1 MPNMLPDWQAV
12 FSFETTTG
20 IGLISLFTVCLW
32 FLAGWVAVFA
42 LLQWRAC
49 RRSAS
54 FYVELLDGVSE
65 AQMLERRDRLR
76 EEATE
81 AGQRGALWVDF
92 DESLVVAPD
101 GSRIFQSGPAQTIF
115 HAGTVNGPLEHNPLL
130 NVSPVFLLLLG
141 IAGSFTTL
149 LLAGGAAAA
158 FVPILWGLIVA
169 AVLFVLIKGLQL
181 SVRGP
186 LTDLQARIDGLFSS
200 LTSEQV
206 LSKIADHS
214 RTSADSLQEMI
225 TILEQQMEMILAR
238 TRQAVRFEHNK
249 SLEQILS
256 PGVDKLI
263 GDLNEKSESILSD
276 LKTRYL
282 EEVEDAHKTQSIM
295 LSDSIQTIKDD
306 TEQMGLEIANFFVQ
320 VDQQFRSIDAAAEK
334 RQEDMEGRLNE
345 AMASTQSEL
354 ETRLNSAAADS
365 QSVLALLKGEV
376 ADQIKALEVKD
387 TERESRLFDEI
398 RALET
403 KDQDRQVRLSDEIK
417 RICELQAS
425 LAARV
430 DALMERQDQ
439 DFQAL
444 QAIVRTIVAGFKSD
458 APPKSPADLQAV
470 PSQATAPY
478 ETRK

>member
-1 MPNMLPDWQAV
+1 MPNIWPDLQPV
-12 FSFETTTG
+12 LSFETSTG

-32 FLAGWVAVFA
+32 FLAAWAGVIA
-42 LLQWRAC
+42 LVQWLRC
-49 RRSAS
+49 RWSTS
-54 FYVELLDGVSE
+54 FYTELLEGVSE

-76 EEATE
+76 EEATD
-81 AGQRGALWVDF
+81 AGSRGALWIEY
-92 DESLVVAPD
+92 DESLVLAPD
-101 GSRIFQSGPAQTIF
+101 GSRIFQSVPAQTVF
-115 HAGTVNGPLEHNPLL
+115 HDGSVNAPLMRNTLL
-130 NVSPVFLLLLG
+130 NIAPVFLLLLG

-149 LLAGGAAAA
+149 QLAGGAAAA
-158 FVPILWGLIVA
+158 FVPTLWGVIVA
-169 AVLFVLIKGLQL
+169 ALLFVLVKGLQL
-181 SVRGP
+181 SVRTP
-186 LTDLQARIDGLFSS
+186 LANLQARIDGLFSS

-206 LSKIADHS
+206 LSKISDHS
-214 RTSADSLQEMI
+214 RTSAESLQEMI

-256 PGVDKLI
+256 PGVDKLV
-263 GDLNEKSESILSD
+263 GDLNAKSENILSD
-276 LKTRYL
+276 LKVQYL
-282 EEVEDAHKTQSIM
+282 EEVEEAHKAQSIM

-320 VDQQFRSIDAAAEK
+320 VDQQFRTVDAAAEK
-334 RQEDMEGRLNE
+334 RQEDMEARLNE

-354 ETRLNSAAADS
+354 ELRLKAAAADS

-376 ADQIKALEVKD
+376 ADQIKALDVKD
-387 TERESRLFDEI
+387 SERETRLFDEI
-398 RALET
+398 KALEN
-403 KDQDRQVRLSDEIK
+403 KDQERQARLSDEIK
-417 RICELQAS
+417 RVCELQAS

-458 APPKSPADLQAV
+458 APPKTGGELKAV
-470 PSQATAPY
+470 PTPAAAPY
-478 ETRK
+478 ESRK

>member
-1 MPNMLPDWQAV
+1 VPNIWPDLQPV
-12 FSFETTTG
+12 LEFETTTG
-20 IGLISLFTVCLW
+20 IGLISIFTVCLW
-32 FLAGWVAVFA
+32 LLAAWVGIFA
-42 LLQWRAC
+42 LLQWRWC

-54 FYVELLDGVSE
+54 FYTELLEGVSE
-65 AQMLERRDRLR
+65 AQMLEQRARLR

-81 AGQRGALWVDF
+81 AGQRGALWIKF
-92 DESLVVAPD
+92 DESLVLAPD
-101 GSRIFQSGPAQTIF
+101 GSRIFQSVPANTIF
-115 HAGTVNGPLEHNPLL
+115 HADTVNAPLERNALL
-130 NVSPVFLLLLG
+130 NITPVFLLLLG

-149 LLAGGAAAA
+149 LLVGAAAAA
-158 FVPILWGLIVA
+158 FVPTIWGVIVA
-169 AVLFVLIKGLQL
+169 ALVFALIKGLQF
-181 SVRGP
+181 SVRRP
-186 LTDLQARIDGLFSS
+186 LADLQLQIDGLFSR

-225 TILEQQMEMILAR
+225 SILEHQLEMILAR

-263 GDLNEKSESILSD
+263 GDLNEKSEGILAD
-276 LKTRYL
+276 LKTQYL
-282 EEVEDAHKTQSIM
+282 EEVDDAHKTQSIM
-295 LSDSIQTIKDD
+295 LSDSIQSIKDD

-320 VDQQFRSIDAAAEK
+320 VDQQFRSVDAAAEK
-334 RQEDMEGRLNE
+334 RQEEMEERLND
-345 AMASTQSEL
+345 AMTSTQGEL
-354 ETRLNSAAADS
+354 ETRLKAAAADS

-376 ADQIKALEVKD
+376 ADQIRALEEKD
-387 TERESRLFDEI
+387 KEREARLFDEI
-398 RALET
+398 KSMEA
-403 KDQDRQVRLSDEIK
+403 KDQDRQARLSDEIK

-458 APPKSPADLQAV
+458 VPPKNPADLKAV
-470 PSQATAPY
+470 PPQAAASY